1 MLFNDFQSDRMKTN
15 KKVSNMSSSIFKGFQ
30 KKILIE
36 FLKKLSMDFFYFN
49 VFLFCLTYTVTWS
62 WFYLMTQDVLLKLKN
77 WFNLRINDKI

>member
-1 MLFNDFQSDRMKTN
+1 
-15 KKVSNMSSSIFKGFQ
+15 MSSSNFKGFQ

-36 FLKKLSMDFFYFN
+36 FLKKLSMIFFYFN
-49 VFLFCLTYTVTWS
+49 FFLLFLTYTVTWS